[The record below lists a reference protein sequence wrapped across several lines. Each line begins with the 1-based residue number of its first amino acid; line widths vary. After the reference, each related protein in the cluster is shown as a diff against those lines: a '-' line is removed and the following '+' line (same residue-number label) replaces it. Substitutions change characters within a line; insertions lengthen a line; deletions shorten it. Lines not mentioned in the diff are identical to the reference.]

1 MTSASTFSDPVA
13 AKRPSSTP
21 NNLETN
27 VPLQHEV
34 QTLAERPFPD
44 LNNGYF
50 LHGEE
55 PTEDADVWVITR
67 QSALEQ
73 IRTHSISNLR
83 TELGGVLLG
92 HAYRAGK
99 RLLVVVKAAMPAVS
113 QDHGP
118 VHFTFS
124 ADSWTQIQKDR
135 AEQYPGLD
143 IVGWFHTHPAL
154 GVFYSGDDVVVHSAA
169 FTLPWHVGLV
179 VDPIR
184 NEACFFGW
192 EQGELVPFA
201 GFYEKLDEQPTPI
214 VKWRGVR
221 TSVWST
227 PEYEPAAYEPGIA
240 SPTTTAVIQRQSWF
254 SPYLAVGVAA
264 ISLLATFFF
273 LIGWVVVLNRQVSQ
287 LETVVTTIA
296 NEGPANSNAA
306 FCPDPNLRILTPL
319 TGSHAFV
326 GDTVTLLGS
335 VEIPDAARYQL
346 QTHLVGTEGWTTVD
360 SRRWDTSLGQL
371 GKWNTKELPAGSYEV
386 RLTAVDRN
394 NIRLSSAPPCVINI
408 ELIP

>member
-1 MTSASTFSDPVA
+1 MTSASTYSDPVGT
-13 AKRPSSTP
+13 SSSQ

-27 VPLQHEV
+27 VPLQHEI

-50 LHGEE
+50 LHGEQ
-55 PTEDADVWVITR
+55 PHDAANVCVITR

-73 IRTHSISNLR
+73 IRVHSISNLR

-92 HAYRAGK
+92 RAYRTGK
-99 RLLVVVKAAMPAVS
+99 QLLVVVKAAIPAVS

-124 ADSWTQIQKDR
+124 ADSWTQIHKDR
-135 AEQYPGLD
+135 AEHYPDLD

-184 NEACFFGW
+184 NEASFFGW
-192 EQGELVPFA
+192 EQDELVPFA
-201 GFYEKLDEQPTPI
+201 GFYEKLDEQPEPI

-227 PEYEPAAYEPGIA
+227 PEYETNAYQPSVAQMPE
-240 SPTTTAVIQRQSWF
+240 TAVSQQNSWF

-264 ISLLATFFF
+264 VSLLATFFF
-273 LIGWVVVLNRQVSQ
+273 LIGWVVVLNGQVNQ
-287 LETVVTTIA
+287 LQTVVTTLA
-296 NEGPANSNAA
+296 NESLATTNAA
-306 FCPDPNLRILTPL
+306 LCPDPNLRILAPL
-319 TGSHAFV
+319 TSSNAFV
-326 GDTVTLLGS
+326 GDQVTLFGT
-335 VEIPDAARYQL
+335 VQIPDATRYQL

-360 SRRWDTSLGQL
+360 SRRLDTGLGTL
-371 GKWNTKELPAGSYEV
+371 GKWDTKELLAGSYEL
-386 RLTAVDRN
+386 RLTAVDNN

>member
-1 MTSASTFSDPVA
+1 MTSASIYSDPVD
-13 AKRPSSTP
+13 AKRPSSIP
-21 NNLETN
+21 NNLESTA
-27 VPLQHEV
+27 PLQHEI
-34 QTLAERPFPD
+34 QTLTERPFPD
-44 LNNGYF
+44 LNDGYY

-55 PTEDADVWVITR
+55 PQQDADVWVITS

-73 IRTHSISNLR
+73 IRMHSISNLR

-92 HAYRAGK
+92 RTYRAGK
-99 RLLVVVKAAMPAVS
+99 RLLVEIKAAMPAVS

-124 ADSWTQIQKDR
+124 ADSWTQIHKDK
-135 AEQYPGLD
+135 AKYHPDLD

-184 NEACFFGW
+184 NEASFFGW
-192 EQGELVPFA
+192 QKGELIPFN
-201 GFYEKLDEQPTPI
+201 GFDEKLDEQAESV

-227 PEYEPAAYEPGIA
+227 PDYEPTAHEAGMAAAP
-240 SPTTTAVIQRQSWF
+240 TTAVLPRQSWF
-254 SPYLAVGVAA
+254 NPYLAAGVAA
-264 ISLLATFFF
+264 LSLLATFFF
-273 LIGWVVVLNRQVSQ
+273 LIGWVIVLNQQVNQ
-287 LETVVTTIA
+287 LKTVVATIA
-296 NEGPANSNAA
+296 DERLAANNAA
-306 FCPDPNLRILTPL
+306 LCPDANLRILSPL
-319 TGSHAFV
+319 TGSQAFV
-326 GDTVTLLGS
+326 GDTVTLLGTA
-335 VEIPDAARYQL
+335 EIPDAARYQL
-346 QTHLVGTEGWTTVD
+346 QTHLVSTEGWTTAD
-360 SRRWDTSLGQL
+360 SRRWDTSMGQL
-371 GKWNTKELPAGSYEV
+371 GKWNTKDLLAGNYEV
-386 RLTAVDRN
+386 RLTAVDSN

>member
-1 MTSASTFSDPVA
+1 MTSASTYSNPVD

-27 VPLQHEV
+27 VPLQHEI

-44 LNNGYF
+44 LNNGYY
-50 LHGEE
+50 LHGTQ
-55 PTEDADVWVITR
+55 PQQDANVWVITR
-67 QSALEQ
+67 QAALEQ

-83 TELGGVLLG
+83 TELGGCLLG
-92 HAYRAGK
+92 RAYRTGK
-99 RLLVVVKAAMPAVS
+99 QLLVVVKAAIPAVS
-113 QDHGP
+113 QDSGP

-124 ADSWTQIQKDR
+124 ADSWSQIHKDR
-135 AEQYPGLD
+135 AEQYADLD

-184 NEACFFGW
+184 NEASFFGW
-192 EQGELVPFA
+192 EHGELVPFA
-201 GFYEKLDEQPTPI
+201 GFYEKLDEQPEPV
-214 VKWRGVR
+214 VKWRGVH

-227 PEYEPAAYEPGIA
+227 SDYEPSAYEPTMTQP
-240 SPTTTAVIQRQSWF
+240 PTTAGFQRNSWF

-264 ISLLATFFF
+264 VSLLATFFF
-273 LIGWVVVLNRQVSQ
+273 LIGWVVVLNQQVNQ

-296 NEGPANSNAA
+296 DESLATTNAA
-306 FCPDPNLRILTPL
+306 LCPDPNLRIIAPL
-319 TGSHAFV
+319 TGANAFV
-326 GDTVTLLGS
+326 GDTVTLLGT
-335 VEIPDAARYQL
+335 VQIPDATRYQL
-346 QTHLVGTEGWTTVD
+346 QTHLVGAEGWTTVD
-360 SRRWDTSLGQL
+360 SRRWDTGLGTL
-371 GKWNTKELPAGSYEV
+371 GKWETKELLAGSYEV
-386 RLTAVDRN
+386 RLSAVDRN

>member
-1 MTSASTFSDPVA
+1 MTSASTFSEPVA
-13 AKRPSSTP
+13 AKRPFSTP
-21 NNLETN
+21 NDLDSTT
-27 VPLQHEV
+27 PLQHEV

-44 LNNGYF
+44 FNNGYF
-50 LHGEE
+50 LHGTQ
-55 PTEDADVWVITR
+55 PDDTAHVWVIT
-67 QSALEQ
+67 QQPALTQ
-73 IRTHSISNLR
+73 IRAHSISNLR

-92 HAYRAGK
+92 RVYRSGK
-99 RLLVVVKAAMPAVS
+99 RLLVVIKAAIPAVS

-124 ADSWTQIQKDR
+124 ADSWTQIHKDR
-135 AEQYPGLD
+135 AEQYPDLD
-143 IVGWFHTHPAL
+143 VVGWFHTHPAL

-201 GFYEKLDEQPTPI
+201 GFYEKLDEQPEPV
-214 VKWRGVR
+214 VKWRGVH

-227 PEYEPAAYEPGIA
+227 PNYEQTVPESSMA
-240 SPTTTAVIQRQSWF
+240 SAPTTAVMQRQSWF

-273 LIGWVVVLNRQVSQ
+273 LIGWVVVLNRQVNQ
-287 LETVVTTIA
+287 LETVVTTMA
-296 NEGPANSNAA
+296 DEGLATTNAA
-306 FCPDPNLRILTPL
+306 LCPDPNLRILAPL

-326 GDTVTLLGS
+326 GDTLILLGT
-335 VEIPDAARYQL
+335 VQIPDAARYQL
-346 QTHLVGTEGWTTVD
+346 QTHLLGTEGWTTVD

-371 GKWNTKELPAGSYEV
+371 GKWDTKELPAGSYEV

-408 ELIP
+408 ELLP